1 MNTVYTLFFLLSAT
15 LASAQNDSIYTSKG
29 TYNKGELIELV
40 FKLNNDSITLATD
53 GACNARWVWA
63 TQTLKPT
70 GWPDV
75 TDLFGPQMDCGLP
88 YTTIKNGTY
97 PLYTA
102 GYAHTYRIVLIT
114 DKEYIFTN
122 PFTVN
127 EN

>member
-1 MNTVYTLFFLLSAT
+1 MNTVYTLFFLILT
-15 LASAQNDSIYTSKG
+15 TMVSAQNDSIYTNKSN
-29 TYNKGELIELV
+29 YNKGELIELV

-53 GACNARWVWA
+53 GACTARWVWA

-70 GWPDV
+70 GWPDASG
-75 TDLFGPQMDCGLP
+75 LFDHQMDCGLP

-114 DKEYIFTN
+114 DKGYIFTS
-122 PFTVN
+122 PFTVTD
-127 EN
+127 